1 MNRKITLLVCL
12 LFLLPVFAGAQ
23 NSALKKAGKAARA
36 LVQKSGK
43 KYPAAFKYAEAT
55 KAKKAALAATA
66 AQKSTAQSI
75 VLHPQAGQAAQTTQA
90 SQTAQATQTAQAGQ
104 AALAGQTAV
113 TRKAV
118 HNQQVSA
125 KKAKG
130 KKARVKNAALE
141 RINQRREEAALT
153 RLSDDV
159 GERIT
164 QQAVKQRTAKQ
175 AAHAKKVNA
184 PDKNVPFH
192 LKEALTDIV
201 MRNPKD
207 VMAAW
212 AQMNSLRIKRGA
224 VKNPDYFQQFA
235 TIYYKDNLRTL
246 TPHMYQFFGQV
257 AKARSP
263 RLEKEVLGRMK
274 ELFALEGDLMA
285 QVFPGGQDTRL
296 RLRYLKNLESVNGE
310 AFDPKALIFS
320 YEQKLTDSYNM
331 VSIRHIKP
339 NSVLRIGRNKYPVAN
354 FNGNLDDI
362 LELYKFLLDK
372 KSSPEGLTVIFDP
385 KTKQMA
391 LYSKDKSVWLRVTPH
406 EYSALNR
413 LHIHINEIKTVNLV
427 TNGHPSPQQVMFNF
441 FVPISPESGSGLRH
455 WKAEDFYQKMVL
467 APVEE
472 LKKTPG
478 VNVIIGSIF

>member
-75 VLHPQAGQAAQTTQA
+75 VLHPQAGQAAQATQTAQAAQTTQA
-90 SQTAQATQTAQAGQ
+90 SQTAQAGQ
-104 AALAGQTAV
+104 AAA

-118 HNQQVSA
+118 HNQQASA

>member
-75 VLHPQAGQAAQTTQA
+75 VLHPQAGQAAQAT
-90 SQTAQATQTAQAGQ
+90 QTAQAAQTAQAGQ
-104 AALAGQTAV
+104 AAV

-118 HNQQVSA
+118 HNQQASA

-141 RINQRREEAALT
+141 RINQRREEAALN
-153 RLSDDV
+153 RLADDV

-320 YEQKLTDSYNM
+320 YEQKLSDSYNM

>member
-12 LFLLPVFAGAQ
+12 LFLLPVFASAQ

-75 VLHPQAGQAAQTTQA
+75 VLHPQAGQTAQAAQTTQA
-90 SQTAQATQTAQAGQ
+90 SQTAQ
-104 AALAGQTAV
+104 AGQTAV

-118 HNQQVSA
+118 HNQQASA

-164 QQAVKQRTAKQ
+164 QQTVKQRTAKQ

>member
-75 VLHPQAGQAAQTTQA
+75 VLHPQAGQTAQAAQTTQA
-90 SQTAQATQTAQAGQ
+90 SQTAQ
-104 AALAGQTAV
+104 AGQTAV

-118 HNQQVSA
+118 HNQQASA

>member
-75 VLHPQAGQAAQTTQA
+75 VLHPQAGQAAQATQA
-90 SQTAQATQTAQAGQ
+90 AQTAQTAQ
-104 AALAGQTAV
+104 AGQTAV

-118 HNQQVSA
+118 HNQQAAA

-274 ELFALEGDLMA
+274 ELFSLESDLMA

-372 KSSPEGLTVIFDP
+372 KSSPEGITAIFDP

>member
-75 VLHPQAGQAAQTTQA
+75 VLHPQAGQAAQAT
-90 SQTAQATQTAQAGQ
+90 QTAQTTQATQTAQA
-104 AALAGQTAV
+104 AA

-118 HNQQVSA
+118 HNQQASA

-274 ELFALEGDLMA
+274 ELFALESDLMA

>member
-75 VLHPQAGQAAQTTQA
+75 VLHSQAGQAAQTTQTA
-90 SQTAQATQTAQAGQ
+90 QAAQTAQ
-104 AALAGQTAV
+104 AGQTAV

-118 HNQQVSA
+118 HNQQASA

-192 LKEALTDIV
+192 LKEALTNIV

-274 ELFALEGDLMA
+274 ELFALESDLMA

>member
-75 VLHPQAGQAAQTTQA
+75 VLHPQAGQAAQAT
-90 SQTAQATQTAQAGQ
+90 QTAQAAQTAQAGQ
-104 AALAGQTAV
+104 AAA

-118 HNQQVSA
+118 HNQQASA

-274 ELFALEGDLMA
+274 ELFALESDLMA

>member
-1 MNRKITLLVCL
+1 MVCL

-75 VLHPQAGQAAQTTQA
+75 VLHPQAGQTAQAAQTTQA
-90 SQTAQATQTAQAGQ
+90 SQTAQ
-104 AALAGQTAV
+104 AGQTAV

-118 HNQQVSA
+118 HNQQASA

-192 LKEALTDIV
+192 LKESLTDIV

>member
-75 VLHPQAGQAAQTTQA
+75 VLHPQAEQA
-90 SQTAQATQTAQAGQ
+90 AQATQTAQAAQTAQAGQ
-104 AALAGQTAV
+104 AAV

-118 HNQQVSA
+118 HNQQASA

-192 LKEALTDIV
+192 LKESLTDIV

-274 ELFALEGDLMA
+274 ELFALESDLMA

>member
-75 VLHPQAGQAAQTTQA
+75 VLHPQAGQAAQ
-90 SQTAQATQTAQAGQ
+90 ATQTAQAAQTAHAGQ
-104 AALAGQTAV
+104 AAV

-118 HNQQVSA
+118 HNQQASA

>member
-12 LFLLPVFAGAQ
+12 LFLLPVFASAQ

-75 VLHPQAGQAAQTTQA
+75 VLHPQAGQAAQAAQTT
-90 SQTAQATQTAQAGQ
+90 QATQTAQ
-104 AALAGQTAV
+104 AGQTAV

-118 HNQQVSA
+118 HNQQASA

-274 ELFALEGDLMA
+274 ELFALESDLMA

>member
-43 KYPAAFKYAEAT
+43 KYPSAFKYAEAT

-75 VLHPQAGQAAQTTQA
+75 VLHPQAGQAAQAT
-90 SQTAQATQTAQAGQ
+90 QTAQTAQAGQ
-104 AALAGQTAV
+104 AAA

-118 HNQQVSA
+118 HNQQASA

-274 ELFALEGDLMA
+274 ELFALESDLMA

>member
-75 VLHPQAGQAAQTTQA
+75 VLHPQAGQAAQ
-90 SQTAQATQTAQAGQ
+90 ATQTAQTAQ
-104 AALAGQTAV
+104 TAQAGQTAV

-118 HNQQVSA
+118 HNQQASA

-372 KSSPEGLTVIFDP
+372 KSSPEGLAVIFDP

>member
-75 VLHPQAGQAAQTTQA
+75 VLHPQAGQAAQAT
-90 SQTAQATQTAQAGQ
+90 QTAQTAQTAQAGQ
-104 AALAGQTAV
+104 TAA

-118 HNQQVSA
+118 HNQQASA
-125 KKAKG
+125 QKAKG

>member
-75 VLHPQAGQAAQTTQA
+75 VLHPQAGQAAQAT
-90 SQTAQATQTAQAGQ
+90 QTAQAAQTAQAGQ
-104 AALAGQTAV
+104 AAV

-118 HNQQVSA
+118 HNQQASA

>member
-75 VLHPQAGQAAQTTQA
+75 VLHPQAGQAAQAT
-90 SQTAQATQTAQAGQ
+90 QTAQASQTAQAGQ
-104 AALAGQTAV
+104 AAA

-118 HNQQVSA
+118 HNQQASA

-274 ELFALEGDLMA
+274 ELFALESDLMA

>member
-75 VLHPQAGQAAQTTQA
+75 VLHPQAGQAAQAAQTAQA
-90 SQTAQATQTAQAGQ
+90 SQTAQ
-104 AALAGQTAV
+104 AGQTAV

-118 HNQQVSA
+118 HNQQASA

>member
-1 MNRKITLLVCL
+1 MVCL

-75 VLHPQAGQAAQTTQA
+75 VLHPQAGQAAQAT
-90 SQTAQATQTAQAGQ
+90 QTAQASQTAQAGQ
-104 AALAGQTAV
+104 AAA

-118 HNQQVSA
+118 HNQQASA

>member
-1 MNRKITLLVCL
+1 MVCL

-75 VLHPQAGQAAQTTQA
+75 VLHPQAGQAAQ
-90 SQTAQATQTAQAGQ
+90 ATQTAQAAQ
-104 AALAGQTAV
+104 TAQAGQTAA

-118 HNQQVSA
+118 HNQQASA

>member
-12 LFLLPVFAGAQ
+12 LFLLPVFARAQ

-66 AQKSTAQSI
+66 AQKSTAQCI
-75 VLHPQAGQAAQTTQA
+75 VLHPQAEQAAQTA
-90 SQTAQATQTAQAGQ
+90 QTTQATQTAQAGQ
-104 AALAGQTAV
+104 AAA

-118 HNQQVSA
+118 HNQQAAA

-130 KKARVKNAALE
+130 KKNRVKNAALE
-141 RINQRREEAALT
+141 RINQRREEAALN

>member
-1 MNRKITLLVCL
+1 MVCL

-36 LVQKSGK
+36 LVQKPGK

-75 VLHPQAGQAAQTTQA
+75 VLHPQAGQ
-90 SQTAQATQTAQAGQ
+90 TAQAAQTAQAGQ
-104 AALAGQTAV
+104 AAA

-118 HNQQVSA
+118 HNQQASA

>member
-75 VLHPQAGQAAQTTQA
+75 VLHPQAGQAT
-90 SQTAQATQTAQAGQ
+90 QATQTAQAAQTAQAGQ
-104 AALAGQTAV
+104 AAV

-118 HNQQVSA
+118 HNQQASA

>member
-66 AQKSTAQSI
+66 AQKSTAQCI
-75 VLHPQAGQAAQTTQA
+75 VLHPQATQTAQAAQTTQA
-90 SQTAQATQTAQAGQ
+90 SQTAQ
-104 AALAGQTAV
+104 AGQTAV

-118 HNQQVSA
+118 HNQQASA

>member
-75 VLHPQAGQAAQTTQA
+75 VLHSQAGQAAQTTQTA
-90 SQTAQATQTAQAGQ
+90 QAAQTAQ
-104 AALAGQTAV
+104 AGQTAV

-118 HNQQVSA
+118 HNQQASA

-274 ELFALEGDLMA
+274 ELFALESDLMA

>member
-1 MNRKITLLVCL
+1 MVCL

-23 NSALKKAGKAARA
+23 NSALKGAGKAARA

-75 VLHPQAGQAAQTTQA
+75 VLHPQAA
-90 SQTAQATQTAQAGQ
+90 QTAQAGQ
-104 AALAGQTAV
+104 TIQAAQAAQAAA

-118 HNQQVSA
+118 HNQQAAA

>member
-66 AQKSTAQSI
+66 AQKSTAQSV

-90 SQTAQATQTAQAGQ
+90 AQTAH
-104 AALAGQTAV
+104 AGQTAA

-118 HNQQVSA
+118 HNQQASA

-274 ELFALEGDLMA
+274 ELFALESDLMA

>member
-75 VLHPQAGQAAQTTQA
+75 VLHPQAEQAAQAT
-90 SQTAQATQTAQAGQ
+90 QTAQTAQAGQ
-104 AALAGQTAV
+104 AAA

-118 HNQQVSA
+118 HNQQASA

-175 AAHAKKVNA
+175 VAHAKKVNA

-274 ELFALEGDLMA
+274 ELFALESDLMA

>member
-75 VLHPQAGQAAQTTQA
+75 VLHPQAGQAAQATQTAQATQA
-90 SQTAQATQTAQAGQ
+90 AQATQTAQAGQ
-104 AALAGQTAV
+104 AAA

-274 ELFALEGDLMA
+274 ELFALESDLMA

>member
-43 KYPAAFKYAEAT
+43 KYPAAFKYAETT

-75 VLHPQAGQAAQTTQA
+75 VLHPQAGQAT
-90 SQTAQATQTAQAGQ
+90 QATQTAQTAQ
-104 AALAGQTAV
+104 AGQTAV

-118 HNQQVSA
+118 HNQQASA

-130 KKARVKNAALE
+130 KKARIKNAALE

-175 AAHAKKVNA
+175 VAHAKKVNA

-274 ELFALEGDLMA
+274 ELFALESDLMA

-320 YEQKLTDSYNM
+320 YEQKLSDSYNM

-455 WKAEDFYQKMVL
+455 GKAEDFYQKMVL

>member
-1 MNRKITLLVCL
+1 MVCL

-75 VLHPQAGQAAQTTQA
+75 VLHPQAGQAAQ
-90 SQTAQATQTAQAGQ
+90 ATQTAQTAQ
-104 AALAGQTAV
+104 TAQAGQTAV

-118 HNQQVSA
+118 HNQQASA

>member
-66 AQKSTAQSI
+66 AQKSTAQCI
-75 VLHPQAGQAAQTTQA
+75 VLHPQAAQTAQTTQA
-90 SQTAQATQTAQAGQ
+90 SQTAQAGQ
-104 AALAGQTAV
+104 AAA

-118 HNQQVSA
+118 HNQQASA

-130 KKARVKNAALE
+130 KKARIKNAALE

-159 GERIT
+159 GERIN

-274 ELFALEGDLMA
+274 ELFALESDLMA

-372 KSSPEGLTVIFDP
+372 KSSPEGITAIFDP

>member
-12 LFLLPVFAGAQ
+12 LFLLPVFARAQ

-66 AQKSTAQSI
+66 AQKSTAQCI
-75 VLHPQAGQAAQTTQA
+75 VLHPQAEQAAQTA
-90 SQTAQATQTAQAGQ
+90 QTTQATQTAQAGQ
-104 AALAGQTAV
+104 AAA

-118 HNQQVSA
+118 HNQQAAA

-130 KKARVKNAALE
+130 KKNRVKNAALE
-141 RINQRREEAALT
+141 RINQRREEAALN

-159 GERIT
+159 GDRIT

-274 ELFALEGDLMA
+274 ELFALESDLMA

>member
-55 KAKKAALAATA
+55 KAKKAALAAAA
-66 AQKSTAQSI
+66 AQKSTAQCI
-75 VLHPQAGQAAQTTQA
+75 VLHPQAEQAAQATQA
-90 SQTAQATQTAQAGQ
+90 TQATQTAQA
-104 AALAGQTAV
+104 AQTAV

-118 HNQQVSA
+118 HNQQASA

-274 ELFALEGDLMA
+274 ELFALESDLMA

>member
-75 VLHPQAGQAAQTTQA
+75 VLHPQAGQAAQTA
-90 SQTAQATQTAQAGQ
+90 QTAQATQTAQ
-104 AALAGQTAV
+104 AGQTAV

-118 HNQQVSA
+118 HNQQASA

>member
-75 VLHPQAGQAAQTTQA
+75 VLHPQAGQTAQAAQTTQA
-90 SQTAQATQTAQAGQ
+90 SQTAQA
-104 AALAGQTAV
+104 GQTAA

-118 HNQQVSA
+118 HNQQAAA

>member
-1 MNRKITLLVCL
+1 MVCL

-66 AQKSTAQSI
+66 AQKSTAQCI
-75 VLHPQAGQAAQTTQA
+75 VLHPQAEQAAQTTQA
-90 SQTAQATQTAQAGQ
+90 TQTAQTGQ
-104 AALAGQTAV
+104 AAA

-118 HNQQVSA
+118 HNQQAAA

-130 KKARVKNAALE
+130 KKARIKNAALE
-141 RINQRREEAALT
+141 RINQRREEAALN

-274 ELFALEGDLMA
+274 ELFALESDLMA

-372 KSSPEGLTVIFDP
+372 KSSPEGITAIFDP

-441 FVPISPESGSGLRH
+441 FVPISPASGSGLRH

>member
-75 VLHPQAGQAAQTTQA
+75 VLHPQAGQAAQA
-90 SQTAQATQTAQAGQ
+90 AQTAQATQTAQAGQ
-104 AALAGQTAV
+104 TAA

-118 HNQQVSA
+118 HNQQASA